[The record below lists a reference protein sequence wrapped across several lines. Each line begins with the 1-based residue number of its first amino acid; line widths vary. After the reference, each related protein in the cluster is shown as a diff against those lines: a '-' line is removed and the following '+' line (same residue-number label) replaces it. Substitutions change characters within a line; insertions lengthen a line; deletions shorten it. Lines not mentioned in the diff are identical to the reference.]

1 MASRWMLAYWC
12 LTIPSLPSCTHLGL
26 SLSFQT
32 FATNEAGVLKVPLF
46 IRKSTAVTL
55 FLIKIWGAQT
65 CGPPLPDRLLSGSA
79 PPLLVPLFFLGG
91 REGTHFPTFLLQSS
105 L

>member
-1 MASRWMLAYWC
+1 MKQVFLRS
-12 LTIPSLPSCTHLGL
+12 P
-26 SLSFQT
+26 F
-32 FATNEAGVLKVPLF
+32 LF
-46 IRKSTAVTL
+46 GRAQLFTL

>member
-1 MASRWMLAYWC
+1 MTRGGQRKKMASRWMLAYWC

-46 IRKSTAVTL
+46 IRKSTAVYSFPDKDL
-55 FLIKIWGAQT
+55 GSSDLW
-65 CGPPLPDRLLSGSA
+65 PPA
-79 PPLLVPLFFLGG
+79 A
-91 REGTHFPTFLLQSS
+91 
-105 L
+105 